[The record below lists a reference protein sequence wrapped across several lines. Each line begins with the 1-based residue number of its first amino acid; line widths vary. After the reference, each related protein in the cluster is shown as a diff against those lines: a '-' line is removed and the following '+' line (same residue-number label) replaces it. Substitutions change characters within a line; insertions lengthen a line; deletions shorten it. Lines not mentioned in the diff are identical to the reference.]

1 MKRNCQV
8 DHDMSRL
15 AGILEVIKELPPD
28 ERAALRDW
36 LNGYDGNVLI
46 FSNPLDSSH
55 LGFAKW

>member
-1 MKRNCQV
+1 
-8 DHDMSRL
+8 MSRL

-46 FSNPLDSSH
+46 FSNPLDSSY

>member
-28 ERAALRDW
+28 ERAALREW

-46 FSNPLDSSH
+46 FSNV
-55 LGFAKW
+55 GRCV